1 METQDL
7 SNGLLILGSIAA
19 VFLFILA
26 ILWILVPFAVFG
38 IKPLLRSLIAE
49 QRRNHEML
57 SAVSQQLHNAAST
70 TVVRDRPLVDDV
82 DDQRIPHRQEPRYVD
97 PPPRY

>member
-1 METQDL
+1 MDTQDL
-7 SNGLLILGSIAA
+7 SNGFLILGSIAA

-49 QRRNHEML
+49 QRRNYEML
-57 SAVSQQLHNAAST
+57 TAVSQQLHNAST
-70 TVVRDRPLVDDV
+70 TVVRERALVEDV
-82 DDQRIPHRQEPRYVD
+82 DDRRIDPRVEPRYVD